1 MIVKAFAKVNL
12 SLGVL
17 DKRPNGYHNIESIM
31 QSVSLCDDIEIE
43 KANEGVVVTCS
54 DGSIEGDDNLCY
66 KAAEIFIKRAAEKG
80 LELGAKIHIVK
91 NIPLAA
97 GLGGGSADAAAVL
110 KGLNSLSGEMFSH
123 SELCDM
129 ALSLGADVPFC
140 INGGTALAEGIGEE
154 LTDLMP
160 LPECFIVIAKKGV
173 KSSTGDMYK
182 KLDSIEKPK
191 LPDTDCMIENIKK
204 GDLKAAFLGAYNSFE
219 QTCDA
224 ADEVREALEG
234 MPFVYCGL
242 SGAGPSVISIFLEK
256 ALALNAQE
264 KLKSMGYAAFLT
276 TPIDKGNQII
286 E

>member
-17 DKRPNGYHNIESIM
+17 DKRPDGYHNIESIM

-43 KANEGVVVTCS
+43 KVNEGVVVTCS

-140 INGGTALAEGIGEE
+140 INGGTALAEGIGEG
-154 LTDLMP
+154 LTALMP

-182 KLDSIEKPK
+182 KLDSIENPK

-204 GDLKAAFLGAYNSFE
+204 GDLKTAFLGAYNSFE
-219 QTCDA
+219 QACDA

-234 MPFVYCGL
+234 MSFVYCGL

-264 KLKSMGYAAFLT
+264 ELKSMGYAAFLT